1 VKFATARRH
10 LQRAFPIG
18 RRLIVSRE
26 DEDEPGN
33 VGTAW
38 MEGETIRINVAPSLP
53 EEEVHTLCHEWARA
67 RIYDRHGKQRGRHG
81 LEWAREFAAIYR
93 HFFDA

>member
-1 VKFATARRH
+1 MTLRTARRN

-18 RRLIVSRE
+18 RRVIVTRE
-26 DEDEPGN
+26 DEDDGAM
-33 VGTAW
+33 GTAW
-38 MEGETIRINVAPSLP
+38 MDGDTIRINVAPSLP
-53 EEEVHTLCHEWARA
+53 DEEVHTLANEWAHA

-81 LEWAREFAAIYR
+81 MELAREFAAIYR